1 MFKKT
6 GMLRKYNKSLDKSMV
21 IGHNRNMKR
30 ANITVKQVND
40 LARDI
45 ATLSN
50 EQFIDYQ
57 YDKMVDDLCALFE
70 QNEYAAR
77 SYDIDAIDY
86 GKKI

>member
-1 MFKKT
+1 M
-6 GMLRKYNKSLDKSMV
+6 
-21 IGHNRNMKR
+21 
-30 ANITVKQVND
+30 TVKQVND

-45 ATLSN
+45 AMLSN

-57 YDKMVDDLCALFE
+57 YDSMVDDLCALFE

-77 SYDIDAIDY
+77 SYDNDAIDY

>member
-1 MFKKT
+1 MFWRNN
-6 GMLRKYNKSLDKSMV
+6 LLDKSRV
-21 IGHNRNMKR
+21 IGHNRTMER
-30 ANITVKQVND
+30 ANITVQQIND

-45 ATLSN
+45 ATLLN

-57 YDKMVDDLCALFE
+57 YDMMVDDLCALFE

-77 SYDIDAIDY
+77 SFDNDAIDY

>member
-1 MFKKT
+1 
-6 GMLRKYNKSLDKSMV
+6 
-21 IGHNRNMKR
+21 MKR
-30 ANITVKQVND
+30 ANMTVKQVND

-50 EQFIDYQ
+50 EQVVDYQ
-57 YDKMVDDLCALFE
+57 YDAMVDELCALFE

-77 SYDIDAIDY
+77 SYDNDTIDY

>member
-1 MFKKT
+1 M
-6 GMLRKYNKSLDKSMV
+6 RLDKSAV

-30 ANITVKQVND
+30 ANITVKQIND

-45 ATLSN
+45 AELSI
-50 EQFIDYQ
+50 EQYIDYQ
-57 YDKMVDDLCALFE
+57 YDAMVDELCALFE

>member
-1 MFKKT
+1 MAQQ
-6 GMLRKYNKSLDKSMV
+6 YALDKSPD

-30 ANITVKQVND
+30 ANMTTEQINN

-45 ATLSN
+45 AELTC
-50 EQFIDYQ
+50 EEFVDYQ
-57 YDKMVDDLCALFE
+57 YDIMVDDLCALFE

-77 SYDIDAIDY
+77 SYDNDAIDY

>member
-1 MFKKT
+1 
-6 GMLRKYNKSLDKSMV
+6 
-21 IGHNRNMKR
+21 MKR
-30 ANITVKQVND
+30 ANMTVKQVND

-50 EQFIDYQ
+50 EQYIDYQ
-57 YDKMVDDLCALFE
+57 YDKMVDELCALFE

-77 SYDIDAIDY
+77 SYDNDAIDY

>member
-1 MFKKT
+1 
-6 GMLRKYNKSLDKSMV
+6 
-21 IGHNRNMKR
+21 MKR
-30 ANITVKQVND
+30 ANMTVKQVND

-45 ATLSN
+45 AMLSN

-57 YDKMVDDLCALFE
+57 YDSMVDDLCALFE

-77 SYDIDAIDY
+77 SYDNDAIDY

>member
-1 MFKKT
+1 M
-6 GMLRKYNKSLDKSMV
+6 RLDKSMV
-21 IGHNRNMKR
+21 FGHNRNMKR

-40 LARDI
+40 LAREI

-50 EQFIDYQ
+50 EQYIDYQ
-57 YDKMVDDLCALFE
+57 YDAMVDDLCALFE